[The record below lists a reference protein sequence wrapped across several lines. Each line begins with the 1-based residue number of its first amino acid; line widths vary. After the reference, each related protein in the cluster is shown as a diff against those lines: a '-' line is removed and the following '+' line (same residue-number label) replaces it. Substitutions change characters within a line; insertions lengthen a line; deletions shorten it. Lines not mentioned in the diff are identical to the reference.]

1 MNKYL
6 LVTLLVGAAVSYT
19 SCTTPR
25 YTGTDDARTPP
36 RVVPT
41 SHHAEPSA
49 GDESL
54 PLSNP
59 GESLPPTRSG
69 APLLGRDKP
78 RVVASNS
85 DIQSLL
91 PQGGGDCEGN
101 YEGDK
106 AGGKDHAVTSTN
118 PDTPSLGGGWGEASA
133 VLTYAR
139 KYLGSAYRYGSPGP
153 TAFDCSGFTSYVYRH
168 FGYELQR
175 SSSGQYSDGRP
186 TGGTLQPGDLVFFSG
201 RRGGTTIGHVGIYI
215 APDPDGKSFSFI
227 HSSTSAGVIVSH
239 LSEPYYQSRYKG
251 ARRILPDGSL
261 PPTPS
266 QGGGDK
272 TTGNTHAVT
281 TANPNTPSLG
291 GGRGEASSAPERGEA
306 SYHTIRKGDTLS
318 KIARQYGTTVTAL
331 CRLNGISQTTI
342 LSIGKKLKVK

>member
-1 MNKYL
+1 MRNFHPLSAYITLNKKHTKIRLPFL
-6 LVTLLVGAAVSYT
+6 LAILLAGAAFGYT
-19 SCTTPR
+19 SCTTLR
-25 YTGTDDARTPP
+25 HTDTDDTRVPP
-36 RVVPT
+36 HVVPT
-41 SHHAEPSA
+41 IRNRAESPKEEPATLIGKEGQATAANIPATPVS
-49 GDESL
+49 DS
-54 PLSNP
+54 PVSVI
-59 GESLPPTRSG
+59 PPMEE
-69 APLLGRDKP
+69 
-78 RVVASNS
+78 VAKISS
-85 DIQSLL
+85 DA
-91 PQGGGDCEGN
+91 E
-101 YEGDK
+101 
-106 AGGKDHAVTSTN
+106 
-118 PDTPSLGGGWGEASA
+118 A

-175 SSSGQYSDGRP
+175 SSSGQFSDGHP

-227 HSSTSAGVIVSH
+227 HASTSAGVIVSH

-261 PPTPS
+261 PPSNPGGSLPPTPS
-266 QGGGDK
+266 QGGGEK
-272 TTGNTHAVT
+272 TAGNTHAMT
-281 TANPNTPSLG
+281 TASPNTPSLG

>member
-6 LVTLLVGAAVSYT
+6 LATLLIGAAVSYT

-25 YTGTDDARTPP
+25 YTGTDDTRTPP

-41 SHHAEPSA
+41 SHHAEPST

-54 PLSNP
+54 P
-59 GESLPPTRSG
+59 PTPS
-69 APLLGRDKP
+69 
-78 RVVASNS
+78 
-85 DIQSLL
+85 
-91 PQGGGDCEGN
+91 QGGGDCEGN

-106 AGGKDHAVTSTN
+106 AGGKDHAVTTAN
-118 PDTPSLGGGWGEASA
+118 TGTPSLGGGWGEASSSAPERGEAEA

-186 TGGTLQPGDLVFFSG
+186 TDGTLQPGDLVFFSG

-261 PPTPS
+261 PPSNPGGSLPPPPS
-266 QGGGDK
+266 QGGGEK
-272 TTGNTHAVT
+272 TAGNTHAMT
-281 TANPNTPSLG
+281 TASPNTPSLG